1 MYYFCT
7 TNRYETYFVK
17 KNSLTAWYLYFVL
30 IKIQQG
36 YSTTILQGPNSQTK
50 KYIYVHTQYIY
61 SQSHSRVAKKESKKK
76 SSSFFTNYALSSSS
90 IVFLCKRQF
99 VMVLFLFSQ
108 SFYNIS
114 KNRVWISSVYLLK
127 VGTTISCTLTNFSQ
141 IFFQK
146 LKLENHQ
153 G

>member
-1 MYYFCT
+1 MISFCIIFVPPIDMRH
-7 TNRYETYFVK
+7 NFVK
-17 KNSLTAWYLYFVL
+17 KISLTAWYFYFVL

-50 KYIYVHTQYIY
+50 KDIYVHTQYIY

-99 VMVLFLFSQ
+99 VMFLFLFSQ
-108 SFYNIS
+108 SCYNIS
-114 KNRVWISSVYLLK
+114 KIGRIGSEYLLC
-127 VGTTISCTLTNFSQ
+127 IY
-141 IFFQK
+141 
-146 LKLENHQ
+146 
-153 G
+153 